1 MDQPTR
7 APYNL
12 FSKNIL
18 SWGNMI
24 IFTPFYTPIS
34 AYINPFIEIIQFLK
48 LLYVL
53 VHESGAWSTQNFFL
67 KDIYEDLHI
76 ELENHHVYVH

>member
-1 MDQPTR
+1 
-7 APYNL
+7 
-12 FSKNIL
+12 
-18 SWGNMI
+18 MI
-24 IFTPFYTPIS
+24 MFTPFYTPIS

-67 KDIYEDLHI
+67 KDIYEELHI
-76 ELENHHVYVH
+76 EL